1 MKFIVLVREIF
12 AKVKSGLQRI
22 KSWLEFVLRTVDKIK
37 FVDMKLKT
45 KSHIENWIIRKL
57 RKDNKKQTELE

>member
-45 KSHIENWIIRKL
+45 KSHFENWIIRKL
-57 RKDNKKQTELE
+57 RKDNQKKKTD